1 MNSKIRKF
9 RRNVKAISPII
20 STLLLIA
27 IAVVAALVTYAWVMG
42 YIGFQTGKTG
52 TAIQIQNVDT
62 KSGIVYVENVGTGYV
77 YFSDPCVYV
86 NGVFSA
92 SNASATYA
100 VGAGATVALKLNAG
114 GANVFPSGGTYTV
127 KVACTSGQFNQISV
141 ST

>member
-62 KSGIVYVENVGTGYV
+62 KNGIVYVENVGTGSV
-77 YFSDPCVYV
+77 YFNDPCVYV
-86 NGVFSA
+86 NGAFCA
-92 SNASATYA
+92 SNANGATA
-100 VGAGATVALKLNAG
+100 IAPGATVALTLA
-114 GANVFPSGGTYTV
+114 ANPFTKTGTSYTV
-127 KVACTSGQFNQISV
+127 KVACTSGQFNQITI